1 MGVSSVPPCTFIS
14 VFAVLFVAAFPHSGL
29 AQVNPLRFGTWN
41 LNLAKSEYSL
51 GPPPRSQT
59 QTYEPSGD
67 GMKVTVET
75 IAGNGARIVYGY
87 TANLDGKEYPVTGG
101 LTPNGADTIAVNEL
115 DAFTIEATLRKAGEV
130 VLTTTSVIS
139 KDGKMLTL
147 RSRGTNVS
155 EQPTNS
161 VTVFDKAVADP

>member
-1 MGVSSVPPCTFIS
+1 MEYALSWSTTDSTVTGWSRASLTCSSASRRKHSEKP
-14 VFAVLFVAAFPHSGL
+14 FASTRNA
-29 AQVNPLRFGTWN
+29 T
-41 LNLAKSEYSL
+41 
-51 GPPPRSQT
+51 SQT

-67 GMKVTVET
+67 GMTVTVET

-87 TANLDGKEYPVTGG
+87 TANLDGKEYPVTGE
-101 LTPNGADTIAVNEL
+101 LTPNGAETIAVNEL
-115 DAFTIEATLRKAGEV
+115 DAFTIEATLRKAGEM

-161 VTVFDKAVADP
+161 VTVFDKAVAEP